1 MNISPLSFKGLITV
15 QTRKSK
21 DEPQTTEV
29 IRTTKKQDGEILSA
43 FVSNTK
49 TIQDHINQTRLNKD
63 HIGYGDLEN
72 IYGRQTA
79 LFHKTL
85 ESIIKKEIPQPSL
98 GDPKRLHLGGF
109 SKRDYSYP
117 NKYDTSYNKI
127 YYGDAGFIK
136 YPSSSVVVDLMEP
149 KERKT
154 ASEKRYIEV
163 KEKLAQLTDYR
174 DLQLCMSPDENDHS
188 KNPENYAK
196 IEEKMSIVLAQLDG
210 HLDGPDFREHT
221 KDFGSPKE
229 TYKELAKSLKRTM
242 GITPHER
249 EKTGPGPKVE
259 NLSQSTVDR
268 MRRAIHVLNN

>member
-21 DEPQTTEV
+21 DEPPTTEV

-43 FVSNTK
+43 FVRNTK
-49 TIQDHINQTRLNKD
+49 TIQNHINQTRLNKD

-98 GDPKRLHLGGF
+98 SDPKRLHLGGF
-109 SKRDYSYP
+109 SKGDYSYP

-127 YYGDAGFIK
+127 YYGDAGFIR

-149 KERKT
+149 EERKT
-154 ASEKRYIEV
+154 ALEERFIEV
-163 KEKLAQLTDYR
+163 SRKLKQLTNYDDYNMPIYANLER
-174 DLQLCMSPDENDHS
+174 DA
-188 KNPENYAK
+188 NPENYAK
-196 IEEKMSIVLAQLDG
+196 IEEKLSRVLAQLDG
-210 HLDGPDFREHT
+210 HSDGPDFRKYT
-221 KDFGSPKE
+221 KDFGSSEE
-229 TYKELAKSLKRTM
+229 TYKELTKSLKRTM
-242 GITPHER
+242 GLYIPKC
-249 EKTGPGPKVE
+249 EKMTIDPKVK
-259 NLSQSTVDR
+259 NLPQATVDK
-268 MRRAIHVLNN
+268 MRRAIHILNN